1 MNTELLFLFLILLLG
16 LVLCSFLGGNCGKE
30 GLENNTTIYIGPNG
44 ATARISTNS
53 NGTSIITL
61 TQYNDS
67 EIIIFTQSSSNSN
80 SYTSPAGYT
89 ATISNGNIT
98 ITSPNGSS
106 QTFTPSTSSSSSSS
120 SSTSTSTSPSTS
132 SSTTTSPST
141 TTTTSSSPSST
152 YYDNYNHYN
161 GSGSSYQL
169 QNGMIFTGSNGDT
182 IVVITNSNGTQ
193 SLKFTS
199 ISKSTTIIL
208 NPTPSYNSNVT
219 TQSNTYYSPYG
230 DVTATITTDSNGQT
244 AIKVNYEN
252 KTILF
257 IQSGSSSVSTTS
269 TQYYGSTG
277 TPIQQS
283 SYSLAYGGTAGS
295 VTGPNGNTV
304 YYAQGPNGNTVAGTT
319 NNGYPNYNTNQY
331 YGPYGGTA
339 GSVTGP
345 NGNTVYYAQG
355 PYGNTVAGTTNN
367 GYPNYNTNQYYGP
380 YGGTVGSVTGPNG
393 NTAYYAQGPYGNTVA
408 GTTNNEYYN
417 SLPPGIPASQIPP
430 GQEDLYIL
438 KTEVVPPVC
447 PACPQSSACP
457 RQEPC
462 PPCPACARCP
472 EPAFECKKVPNY
484 SAMSDEYLPAPVL
497 NDFSQFGM

>member
-106 QTFTPSTSSSSSSS
+106 QTFTPSTSSSTSSSTS
-120 SSTSTSTSPSTS
+120 TTTSTSPSTSTSTSTSPSTS
-132 SSTTTSPST
+132 TTST
-141 TTTTSSSPSST
+141 SPSST

-345 NGNTVYYAQG
+345 Y
-355 PYGNTVAGTTNN
+355 
-367 GYPNYNTNQYYGP
+367 
-380 YGGTVGSVTGPNG
+380 G

>member
-1 MNTELLFLFLILLLG
+1 
-16 LVLCSFLGGNCGKE
+16 
-30 GLENNTTIYIGPNG
+30 
-44 ATARISTNS
+44 
-53 NGTSIITL
+53 
-61 TQYNDS
+61 
-67 EIIIFTQSSSNSN
+67 
-80 SYTSPAGYT
+80 
-89 ATISNGNIT
+89 
-98 ITSPNGSS
+98 
-106 QTFTPSTSSSSSSS
+106 
-120 SSTSTSTSPSTS
+120 
-132 SSTTTSPST
+132 
-141 TTTTSSSPSST
+141 
-152 YYDNYNHYN
+152 
-161 GSGSSYQL
+161 
-169 QNGMIFTGSNGDT
+169 MIFTGSNGDT

-345 NGNTVYYAQG
+345 Y
-355 PYGNTVAGTTNN
+355 
-367 GYPNYNTNQYYGP
+367 
-380 YGGTVGSVTGPNG
+380 G